1 MQSINI
7 ILVLICFSGT
17 LAAAQS
23 LPVYRVLSKFE
34 GVNEMQ
40 ERYNDLYAY
49 TRILEDPTGEWTF
62 RDILTKS
69 DAFGENT
76 TRIDKD
82 RRKVYWVQLQLQS
95 SVKDSFLFS
104 VGKLYD
110 DHNLVDLY
118 YEQADSLV
126 HQTSGYTLRPAEKAI
141 RRSGSYFW
149 VHLPANAIQTVYFR
163 VDNVHKDCF
172 CYDKNPV
179 SVFHIDRQVAQFGQ
193 DAYVLW
199 DLDAEPLPGNGPRK
213 VELVRYFEFYAD
225 AECNLN
231 LEDVQKDWDQQSYF
245 RGYKT
250 RDMPLDT
257 CHWVRLRVVNPK
269 PERQSRTLAYDHNRW
284 KRIEYYLPDDK
295 GQYRPYEAFPDAND
309 QEAFS
314 FSINPFD
321 TLDLYIRYPTRDN
334 SFALTGVMTDV
345 HPDDLRE
352 RQGRAEYKYLFVGM
366 IAFLL
371 LYFSLQLIGNWD
383 ELLLYY
389 LLTLIGL
396 TPFFLIS
403 LDHTAFFTYT
413 RSVYNMPEVLN
424 EYLILAARLLALIG
438 LLKFTQLALN
448 LKSHLPRFNTVINW
462 AIVIGIAI
470 SLASA
475 VLYTFNWRDIFS
487 SPFCLYCLSFRLAWQ
502 FSGVALGFLLF
513 TSVWA
518 FFKKVPLSGKFMI
531 ALLPVGLS
539 IFWNSFLRIFL
550 FPEFEIYA
558 PFIIGLFLTLL
569 LFGLF
574 VGARAKRM
582 QGEKLESEKQKILLE
597 NQLLQIES
605 KALRAQMNPHFI
617 FNCLNSIKSLIQE
630 MENKKAIH
638 YLTLFSKFIRKVLYH
653 SEEKQITLEEEVEM
667 SRLYMEMEKLR
678 FEKSFNFRI
687 EIGPE
692 VDTGFFKVP
701 PMILQPFLEN
711 AIWHGLM
718 HKDGER
724 IVTLQISSVGE
735 GIKCV
740 VEDNG
745 IGRERAAALRVNT
758 QSEHRSF
765 GTRLIQD
772 RLKVNKALFHNNFVI
787 NIIDK
792 VVNNTPTGTRVELS
806 LST

>member
-1 MQSINI
+1 
-7 ILVLICFSGT
+7 
-17 LAAAQS
+17 
-23 LPVYRVLSKFE
+23 
-34 GVNEMQ
+34 
-40 ERYNDLYAY
+40 
-49 TRILEDPTGEWTF
+49 
-62 RDILTKS
+62 
-69 DAFGENT
+69 
-76 TRIDKD
+76 
-82 RRKVYWVQLQLQS
+82 
-95 SVKDSFLFS
+95 
-104 VGKLYD
+104 
-110 DHNLVDLY
+110 
-118 YEQADSLV
+118 
-126 HQTSGYTLRPAEKAI
+126 
-141 RRSGSYFW
+141 
-149 VHLPANAIQTVYFR
+149 
-163 VDNVHKDCF
+163 
-172 CYDKNPV
+172 
-179 SVFHIDRQVAQFGQ
+179 
-193 DAYVLW
+193 
-199 DLDAEPLPGNGPRK
+199 
-213 VELVRYFEFYAD
+213 
-225 AECNLN
+225 
-231 LEDVQKDWDQQSYF
+231 
-245 RGYKT
+245 
-250 RDMPLDT
+250 MPLDT
-257 CHWVRLRVVNPK
+257 CHWVRLRVVNPDTVA
-269 PERQSRTLAYDHNRW
+269 RTRTFAYDWNRW
-284 KRIEYYLPDDK
+284 NRIEYYLPDGK
-295 GQYRPYEAFPDAND
+295 EQFQQFEAFPNPND

-314 FSINPFD
+314 FSIAPLD
-321 TLDLYIRYPTRDN
+321 TMVLYIRYPARED
-334 SFALTGVMTDV
+334 SFAFTGEIHDI
-345 HPDDLRE
+345 HPDDLKSL
-352 RQGRAEYKYLFVGM
+352 QDRAEYKYLFVGM

-371 LYFSLQLIGNWD
+371 IYFLLQLFANWD

-403 LDHTAFFTYT
+403 LDHTIFFTYT
-413 RSVYNMPEVLN
+413 HSVYNIPEFYN
-424 EYLILAARLLALIG
+424 EYFILTARLLALIG
-438 LLKFTQLALN
+438 LLKFTQIALD
-448 LKSHLPRFNTVINW
+448 LKCYLPRFHTLINW
-462 AIVIGIAI
+462 AIGLTVAI
-470 SLASA
+470 ISITAI
-475 VLYTFNWRDIFS
+475 LYTFSWRDIFG
-487 SPFCLYCLSFRLAWQ
+487 SPFCIYCLFFNLSGQ
-502 FSGVALGFLLF
+502 FSGAVLGFLLF
-513 TSVWA
+513 ISIWA
-518 FFKKVPLSGKFMI
+518 FFKKLPLSGKFLI

-550 FPEFEIYA
+550 FPEFEMFA
-558 PFIIGLFLTLL
+558 PFIIGLFLTML

-574 VGARAKRM
+574 VGARAKRI
-582 QGEKLESEKQKILLE
+582 QREKLESEKQKILLE

-630 MENKKAIH
+630 MDNKKAIH
-638 YLTLFSKFIRKVLYH
+638 YLTLFSKFIRKVLHH

-687 EIGPE
+687 EIAPE